1 MQMLVIN
8 AVIKVLD
15 VDIIGMLL
23 GDGAHISI
31 ALLTRLRVLRDAL
44 RVFILTLLFDDI
56 VYTSQIT
63 KTKQNLCFNNKRSSI
78 NIKFN

>member
-23 GDGAHISI
+23 GDGAYISI

-44 RVFILTLLFDDI
+44 RVFILTLLFDD
-56 VYTSQIT
+56 VVFTSQIT
-63 KTKQNLCFNNKRSSI
+63 KTKQ
-78 NIKFN
+78 